1 MFSIQNPQT
10 SAYEL
15 PDGVRFFLVDVD
27 PTWNPNQPLSPR
39 HRRQSESLSSSRY
52 EAPVAKLTKTEKQ
65 ALRMSAS
72 VSALPSRD
80 GNNGSDLG
88 FGETSTRRSKLEKRK
103 SLGGGFERKGDG
115 EKEGNKDS
123 ENSVKDNKG
132 L

>member
-1 MFSIQNPQT
+1 MILSIQNPQT

-27 PTWNPNQPLSPR
+27 LTWNPNQPPSPR

-52 EAPVAKLTKTEKQ
+52 EAPVEKLTKAEKQ

-72 VSALPSRD
+72 VSDLPPRD
-80 GNNGSDLG
+80 ENKGSGFG
-88 FGETSTRRSKLEKRK
+88 FGETSTRRSKLEKKR
-103 SLGGGFERKGDG
+103 SLGEKKGDG

-123 ENSVKDNKG
+123 ETNVKDNKG